1 MLPCSM
7 LTLIL
12 VCVGIFTVITT
23 LAITFIFVRW
33 LLITA
38 GVCDISDL

>member
-1 MLPCSM
+1 MLPCFM
-7 LTLIL
+7 IQLFA
-12 VCVGIFTVITT
+12 VCFGIFAVVTT
-23 LAITFIFVRW
+23 LVVTFIFVRW